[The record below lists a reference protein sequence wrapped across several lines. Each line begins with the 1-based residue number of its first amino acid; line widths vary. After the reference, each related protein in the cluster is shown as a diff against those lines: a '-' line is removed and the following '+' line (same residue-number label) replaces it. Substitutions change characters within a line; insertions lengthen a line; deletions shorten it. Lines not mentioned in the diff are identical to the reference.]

1 MALSAGGI
9 GSGLDVAGIVSQLMT
24 LERRPLDLLQ
34 TQETTLSAQLSAY
47 GQLKSSLSGFQD
59 AMDGLSSLDKFKV
72 FSATPSDDNEFTA
85 TTNSSAAAGTYTI
98 NVTRLAESHK
108 MTTDG
113 AGYSAETGSLEI
125 SVGATAFTVTI
136 DGTNNS
142 LSGIRNAINSA
153 TDNAGV
159 TATIINDGTSDHL
172 VLTSDDSGNADA
184 LTITSGTVADALA
197 LTTIAGQNTSLL
209 DAALTID
216 GIAVTSASNSVTAI
230 DGITLNLKGESGV
243 DDTLTVS
250 RDTSAVK
257 ESVQTFIDM
266 YNGLRSTI
274 STLHAEGATLEGD
287 SGLLSIERM
296 IRNEINTAASGLN
309 YGYLSDLGITT
320 NASTG
325 DLELDTTDLDTELTN
340 DFSGVADFFANNG
353 EGIAYRLDALAT
365 SLLATDGLIDSRE
378 DGINSSIDYNQDR
391 QLNVEYR
398 LELTE
403 QRYIAQFSAL
413 DQLVAQLTSTGNFLT
428 AQLDSLPGFTR

>member
-34 TQETTLSAQLSAY
+34 AQEVTLEAQLSAY

-59 AMDGLSSLDKFKV
+59 AMEGLSSLDKFKV
-72 FSATPSDDNEFTA
+72 FSAASSDESEFTA

-125 SVGATAFTVTI
+125 SVGATAFSVTI

-142 LSGIRNAINSA
+142 LSGIRDAINDAS
-153 TDNAGV
+153 DNAGV
-159 TATIINDGTSDHL
+159 TATIVNDGTSDHL
-172 VLTSDDSGNADA
+172 VLTSNDSGNADA
-184 LTITSGTVADALA
+184 LTITSGTVADALN

-230 DGITLNLKGESGV
+230 DGITLNLKGELGV
-243 DDTLTVS
+243 DKTLTVT

-257 ESVQTFIDM
+257 DSVQSFIDA

-274 STLHAEGATLEGD
+274 STLHAEDATLEGD
-287 SGLLSIERM
+287 SALLGIERM
-296 IRNEINTAASGLN
+296 IRNEINTVASGLN
-309 YGYLSDLGITT
+309 YSYLSDLGITT
-320 NASTG
+320 NATTG

-340 DFSGVADFFANNG
+340 DFSGVADFFANNS
-353 EGIAYRLDALAT
+353 EGVAYRLDVLAT

-378 DGINSSIDYNQDR
+378 DGINSTIDSVQDR
-391 QLNVEYR
+391 QVSVEYR

-403 QRYIAQFSAL
+403 QRYLAQFGAL
-413 DQLVAQLTSTGNFLT
+413 DLLVSQLQSTSDYLTQQL
-428 AQLDSLPGFTR
+428 ASLPGVKK